1 MATTE
6 TKTHE
11 WAFIRIYA
19 NLIKNGRRTIEQ
31 VPTRWRQDV
40 QDYMDGKISP
50 DD

>member
-6 TKTHE
+6 KTYE

-19 NLIKNGRRTIEQ
+19 NLIRNGRRTIEQ

-40 QDYMDGKISP
+40 KDYMEGKISDP
-50 DD
+50 NE